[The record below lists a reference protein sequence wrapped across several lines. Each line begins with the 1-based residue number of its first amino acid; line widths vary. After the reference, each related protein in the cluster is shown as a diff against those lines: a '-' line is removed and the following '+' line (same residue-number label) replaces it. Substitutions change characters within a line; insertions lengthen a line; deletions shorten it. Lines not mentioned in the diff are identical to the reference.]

1 MPYDTHSHTRLHT
14 ATQQQRNN
22 PTPPPT
28 LQPTPNEPSSP
39 SHSNSSSLSSADTLP
54 LAAREASL
62 VSVASD
68 ASIAS
73 NIRDTLNLDHNDS
86 NASPQAERPKRCKIS
101 REQLALLVRSFE
113 LEPLPNFEQRQQLAK
128 RLDMAPRSVQ
138 IWFQNRRQRLKPQ
151 ALRKSASNKALAT
164 SDGGGGD
171 DGCMAAVHMGDY
183 RPPPGILDRSSAS
196 PGHGMPGLAAAASAS
211 LLSDLLNGIPLQN
224 STAKAAYLAALQA
237 EHSQHMD
244 VMEPFAATKAMLGAG
259 YQPPS
264 AHSLAYQRHVGTSA
278 FESCSELLSGYSAPA
293 DSHDQNPPA
302 DGLLLLLECA
312 GARDVPPTPSQSSVM

>member
-1 MPYDTHSHTRLHT
+1 MPYDTGAHTRLHT
-14 ATQQQRNN
+14 TQQQRNN

-28 LQPTPNEPSSP
+28 IQPTTNEPSSP
-39 SHSNSSSLSSADTLP
+39 SHSHSSSLSSADTLP
-54 LAAREASL
+54 LATREASL

-73 NIRDTLNLDHNDS
+73 NIRDTLNLDHNDG
-86 NASPQAERPKRCKIS
+86 NASQERPKRCKIS

-164 SDGGGGD
+164 SDGGGGG
-171 DGCMAAVHMGDY
+171 DGGMAAVHMGDY
-183 RPPPGILDRSSAS
+183 RPPPGMLDRSSAS

-211 LLSDLLNGIPLQN
+211 LYSDLLNRIPLQN

-237 EHSQHMD
+237 EHSQHTD

-278 FESCSELLSGYSAPA
+278 FESCSELLSGNSAPA
-293 DSHDQNPPA
+293 DSHGQNPPA
-302 DGLLLLLECA
+302 DGLLLLLACA